1 MQAKTPKLAL
11 VKATGGPKPP
21 RKLGTHGA
29 ALWRSVHAEYQI
41 EDTGGLELLALACES
56 LDRSEAC
63 KEQINA
69 EGQVLK
75 TKSGWREHPLL
86 KHETQARA
94 LAARLL
100 GRLGLD
106 VEALRSGP
114 GRPTSMRGFTGDW

>member
-1 MQAKTPKLAL
+1 MAEKTPNISL
-11 VKATGGPKPP
+11 VKAAGAPKAP
-21 RKLGTHGA
+21 RKLGPHGSN
-29 ALWRSVHAEYQI
+29 LWRAVHAEYQI
-41 EDTGGLELLALACES
+41 DDIGGIELLALACES

-63 KEQINA
+63 KEQINS

-75 TKSGWREHPLL
+75 TKTGWREHPLL
-86 KHETQARA
+86 KHETQSRA

-114 GRPTSMRGFTGDW
+114 GRPPLTQGFTGDW